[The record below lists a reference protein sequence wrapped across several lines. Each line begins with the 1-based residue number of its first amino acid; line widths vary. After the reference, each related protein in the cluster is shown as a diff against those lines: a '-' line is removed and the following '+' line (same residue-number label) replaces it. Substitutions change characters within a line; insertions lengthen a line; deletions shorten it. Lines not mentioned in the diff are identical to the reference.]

1 MQKIELDISWEIEED
16 KEIEKKINDVV
27 KCALN
32 VENAVCDVNLSVVIT
47 DNENICEINKEQR
60 GIDKPTDVL
69 SFPGYEKQ
77 EWEKL
82 KVIPDEIVYIGD
94 IVISKEKI
102 IEQAAEYGTG
112 IEREFCY
119 LIAHGMLHLMGYDH
133 MTEDDKS
140 IMRKKEEE
148 VMQKLNL
155 ERE

>member
-16 KEIEKKINDVV
+16 KEIEKKINEVV
-27 KCALN
+27 KCALM
-32 VENAVCDVNLSVVIT
+32 VEEASCDVNLSVVIT
-47 DNENICEINKEQR
+47 DNENICEINREQR

-69 SFPGYEKQ
+69 SFPGYEKN

-82 KVIPDEIVYIGD
+82 KVIPDEVVYIGD

-102 IEQAAEYGTG
+102 IEQAKEYGTG

-133 MTEDDKS
+133 MIDEDKV

-148 VMQKLNL
+148 IMQKLNL

>member
-16 KEIEKKINDVV
+16 KEIEKKINEVV
-27 KCALN
+27 KTALT

-47 DNENICEINKEQR
+47 DNENICEINREQR

-69 SFPGYEKQ
+69 SFPGYEKD

-82 KVIPDEIVYIGD
+82 KVIPDEIAYIGD

-102 IEQAAEYGTG
+102 IEQASEYGTG

-119 LIAHGMLHLMGYDH
+119 LVAHGMLHLMGYDH
-133 MTEDDKS
+133 MIDEDKV